1 MDEKGWIH
9 IALAGLAGHFSL
21 QFFGDSE
28 RRLVFLHLQLV
39 LETTQEVDSDGS
51 SNPAPKMT
59 VWRAH
64 DGHDG
69 RMIRGGPQ

>member
-9 IALAGLAGHFSL
+9 IALAGHFSL

-39 LETTQEVDSDGS
+39 PETTQEVDSDS
-51 SNPAPKMT
+51 SSSSAPKMT